1 MLVIGLGSASPRS
14 APCTR
19 ADRPAPRPRGP
30 PAPPPAPGRRALLL
44 AAVSATTV
52 LLAGDPFGEL
62 TAWLQLLAGYDV
74 AMLLAG
80 GLTYGLALEE

>member
-1 MLVIGLGSASPRS
+1 
-14 APCTR
+14 
-19 ADRPAPRPRGP
+19 
-30 PAPPPAPGRRALLL
+30 
-44 AAVSATTV
+44 VSATSV

-62 TAWLQLLAGYDV
+62 AGWLQLLAGYDV